1 MQGRK
6 KKLTLTIAGVN
17 YPLESLSIGET
28 KTFDGCGAIRS
39 TAIERTS
46 KNYYDV
52 SCITEHNAVHQGR
65 SSLSEAIEYLQNFY
79 NRYGSVVQEAT

>member
-1 MQGRK
+1 MKGRK
-6 KKLTLTIAGVN
+6 KTLILKIAGVN
-17 YPLESLSIGET
+17 YHLTNLAIGET
-28 KTFDGCGAIRS
+28 KTFDGCGVIRS

-79 NRYGSVVQEAT
+79 NRYGNVVQEAT

>member
-6 KKLTLTIAGVN
+6 KKLKLTIAGVD
-17 YPLESLSIGET
+17 YSLNNLAIGET
-28 KTFDGCGAIRS
+28 KTFDGCGVIRS

-65 SSLSEAIEYLQNFY
+65 SSLSDAVDYLQKFY
-79 NRYGSVVQEAT
+79 NRYGVIMQEA